1 MVIRY
6 SCKLVVS
13 TSWGIESTKRL
24 DDWGIG
30 AVAIARSVLT
40 TALMFVAIACM
51 FVTTALILLA
61 IALRVVIPFLYKKE
75 PA

>member
-6 SCKLVVS
+6 SCKLAET

-30 AVAIARSVLT
+30 AVAIALCILTTASTLVAIALIVLT
-40 TALMFVAIACM
+40 TALTFAAIA
-51 FVTTALILLA
+51 FRVVTTALTFVA
-61 IALRVVIPFLYKKE
+61 
-75 PA
+75 